1 MDNGTG
7 KKPGSDPTRKDTVDK
22 DETARQPD
30 GAEALN
36 DARALQ
42 QMVEGTADATD
53 EFERIERKQ

>member
-7 KKPGSDPTRKDTVDK
+7 KKPEDGPTRKDTVDK
-22 DETARQPD
+22 DEVAQQPD

-53 EFERIERKQ
+53 EFERIERKR

>member
-1 MDNGTG
+1 MDDGIG
-7 KKPGSDPTRKDTVDK
+7 KKPGSEPAGEASTGK
-22 DETARQPD
+22 DEAARQPD

-53 EFERIERKQ
+53 EFERIERKR